1 MCLAKN
7 GIDGKPCVHR
17 QKNPRALI
25 PLFYL
30 LPLILR
36 LPRIKDQRAVFKAAC
51 APPYYFTSS
60 RVALP
65 LSLKGGLT

>member
-7 GIDGKPCVHR
+7 GINMKPCVHK
-17 QKNPRALI
+17 QKNPRTFI
-25 PLFYL
+25 PLFYR
-30 LPLILR
+30 LPLTLY
-36 LPRIKDQRAVFKAAC
+36 LPHIKDQRAVFKAAS

-60 RVALP
+60 SVALP